1 VTADRPR
8 GDPATPVGPRSL
20 ESSIGRVLTIGTYLS
35 VGLIA
40 AGTLLLIGS
49 GRSPLDVA
57 PALDPGRLAADL
69 FRLQPAGFLWL
80 GILGVVA
87 TPAARVGA
95 ALIGFSRSGERAMAL
110 VAAAI
115 LVVIAIGVVTGTA
128 AS

>member
-1 VTADRPR
+1 VTT
-8 GDPATPVGPRSL
+8 GTSRSL
-20 ESSIGRVLTIGTYLS
+20 ESSIARLLTIGTFVS

-40 AGTLLLIGS
+40 VGTVLLIGS
-49 GRSPLDVA
+49 GRSPLDTA
-57 PALDPGRLAADL
+57 PALDPGGLATDL
-69 FRLQPAGFLWL
+69 LGLRPAGFLWL

-87 TPAARVGA
+87 TPAARVAA
-95 ALIGFSRSGERAMAL
+95 ALVGFSRSGERRMVL

>member
-1 VTADRPR
+1 MTAD
-8 GDPATPVGPRSL
+8 TSRSL
-20 ESSIGRVLTIGTYLS
+20 ESSIGRLLTIGTYVS

-40 AGTLLLIGS
+40 VGTVLLIGS
-49 GRSPLDVA
+49 GRSPLDAA

-69 FRLQPAGFLWL
+69 LGLQPAGFLWL

-87 TPAARVGA
+87 TPAARVA
-95 ALIGFSRSGERAMAL
+95 AAFVGFNRSGERRMAL

-115 LVVIAIGVVTGTA
+115 LIVIAIGVVTGTA